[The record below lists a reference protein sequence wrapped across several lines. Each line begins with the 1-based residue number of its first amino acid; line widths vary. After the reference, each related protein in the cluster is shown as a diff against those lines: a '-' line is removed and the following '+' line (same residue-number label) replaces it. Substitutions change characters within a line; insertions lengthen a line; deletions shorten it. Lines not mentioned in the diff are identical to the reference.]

1 MDRNDIRQRVDDVSS
16 KLAARVAEYEIKQ
29 RLDDIASTVAAR
41 IAAYVTLD
49 QQAIKRRLGV
59 VAGILLVAGVVAVV
73 GSASIPLGGGES
85 VTIESHQPEAILAE
99 PPAENGTIPV
109 NSSIPRQTVVIDQKH
124 QNPAISDSSPLV
136 EGLVA
141 ADHSVTIHESGS
153 IGEKLDTADGLV
165 VVAPK
170 KTYSEESLDSIREFA
185 ATGGNVLLVSEPKRV
200 GAKPHTG
207 MTQLASE
214 QGLGFES
221 GYLYNME
228 TYNTNHQNV
237 YAAPVDNG
245 SLTDG
250 VDQLTVAT
258 GHPVIGGSGAYETE
272 STTVLSTTER
282 EDSYTVV
289 AQRGTV
295 VAVGDRSL
303 LTSEYAYN
311 SDNNVFIGNLIEFLV
326 S

>member
-1 MDRNDIRQRVDDVSS
+1 MDRNDI
-16 KLAARVAEYEIKQ
+16 KQ
-29 RLDDIASTVAAR
+29 QVDDIASTVAAR
-41 IAAYVTLD
+41 IAPYVTLD
-49 QQAIKRRLGV
+49 QRAVKRRLGV
-59 VAGILLVAGVVAVV
+59 VAGILFVAGVVAVAGLV
-73 GSASIPLGGGES
+73 SIPVGGGES
-85 VTIESHQPEAILAE
+85 VTIESHQPETILAE

-141 ADHSVTIHESGS
+141 AGHSVTIHESGS
-153 IGEKLDTADGLV
+153 IGKKLDTADGLI
-165 VVAPK
+165 VVAPDE
-170 KTYSEESLDSIREFA
+170 TYSNESLDSIREFA
-185 ATGGNVLLVSEPKRV
+185 ATGGNVLLVSEPKQV
-200 GAKPHTG
+200 GAKASTG
-207 MTQLASE
+207 MTQLANE
-214 QGLGFES
+214 QGIDFES
-221 GYLYNME
+221 GYLYDME

-237 YAAPVDNG
+237 YATPVDNG

-250 VDQLTVAT
+250 VDRLTVAT
-258 GHPVIGGSGAYETE
+258 GHPVIGGNGAYETE

-282 EDSYTVV
+282 QDSYTVV

-303 LTSEYAYN
+303 LTSEYAYY